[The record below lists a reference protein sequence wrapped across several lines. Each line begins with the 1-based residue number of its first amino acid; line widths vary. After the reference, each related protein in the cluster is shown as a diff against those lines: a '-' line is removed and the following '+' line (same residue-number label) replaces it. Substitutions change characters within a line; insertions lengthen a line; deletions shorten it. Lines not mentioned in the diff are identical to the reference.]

1 MIVIYREEAQNSCS
15 KCSRMNVWQTLSV
28 SVECVA
34 AREWE
39 TIETG
44 ISRTGSKN
52 RVAKTTSIPEE
63 EVQYP
68 YDAVT
73 RTSALQKPPILSL
86 IRDY

>member
-1 MIVIYREEAQNSCS
+1 MIVIHSEDAQNSCS
-15 KCSRMNVWQTLSV
+15 KCSRKNVWQTL

-68 YDAVT
+68 
-73 RTSALQKPPILSL
+73 K
-86 IRDY
+86 